1 MSDNMSD
8 NMSYNMYDYN
18 SIDQFKKFVMNYI
31 CQCFSQCISLDEDN
45 IIFNNPPQKICNK
58 IITDTNLTED
68 FYDKIISNA
77 IEFFIAEDI
86 LVRKGVK
93 MYISP
98 DIEGVLKKLTWE
110 NIKSLNELN
119 KEIHELLWL
128 LRKLIVDSLLRKI
141 LLQLKR
147 KSKIEKT
154 DVKVYSVG
162 SSNLTSDYDITLYGQ
177 VDEKVFIINEFSK
190 EFKQLFNDDS
200 SIVFDTNI
208 YGKAYITFDKDPNY
222 TFVENCNTQE
232 DFYYVK
238 NDYSYANSQLVWGL
252 IKYFKDLR
260 QAFDEDTYNG
270 LFYFMDKKIDCEH
283 LKICKKMLIYLKNK
297 DQEVVNYNYLLG
309 IENKFMNIY
318 KNDNKDSLLALTDYI
333 SLVNFYGI
341 ETYFTRGA
349 FLDTVVNNQMCSKEN
364 PAIIL
369 NEIDYITS
377 ILENS
382 GFFFLHNSKTKY
394 FIRMHDT
401 VKKLIE
407 TNQNKYKKLYKSIEY
422 TEMLKLVEKL
432 CVLDNENKCNYN
444 INYCKWVSKDD
455 FDFNKCDKFKIF
467 NIIFKIIYYLLSDY
481 FVDDNTDNDD
491 FYFFNTFVKTE
502 NNILPGTPEDYLM
515 NNALSR
521 NSFKDL
527 F

>member
-1 MSDNMSD
+1 MTEILSDTSNSD
-8 NMSYNMYDYN
+8 ADYN
-18 SIDQFKKFVMNYI
+18 NIDQFKKFVMNYI

-45 IIFNNPPQKICNK
+45 ITFNNPPQKICNR
-58 IITDTNLTED
+58 IFTDINLTED
-68 FYDKIISNA
+68 FYDDIISNA
-77 IEFFIAEDI
+77 INFFISEDI
-86 LVRKGVK
+86 LVKKGVK

-98 DIEGVLKKLTWE
+98 DIEGVLRKLTWE

-119 KEIHELLWL
+119 KEVHELLWL
-128 LRKLIVDSLLRKI
+128 FRKLIVDSILRKI

-147 KSKIEKT
+147 KSKN

-162 SSNLTSDYDITLYGQ
+162 SSNLTSDYDITLYGP
-177 VDEKVFIINEFSK
+177 VYEKVFIINEFSK
-190 EFKQLFNDDS
+190 EFKKLFNDDS

-208 YGKAYITFDKDPNY
+208 YGKAYITFDKDSNY
-222 TFVENCNTQE
+222 TFVENCNSQE

-238 NDYSYANSQLVWGL
+238 NDESYINSQLVWCL
-252 IKYFKDLR
+252 IKYFRDLR
-260 QAFDEDTYNG
+260 EAFDEDTYNE

-283 LKICKKMLIYLKNK
+283 LKVCKKMIIYLKNK

-309 IENKFMNIY
+309 IEDKFMNIY
-318 KNDNKDSLLALTDYI
+318 KNDNKNSLLALTDYI

-349 FLDTVVNNQMCSKEN
+349 FLDTVVNNQMCSKGS

-377 ILENS
+377 ILENA

-401 VKKLIE
+401 VKNLIE
-407 TNQNKYKKLYKSIEY
+407 TNNNKYEKLYNSVEY
-422 TEMLKLVEKL
+422 NEMLKLVKKL

-467 NIIFKIIYYLLSDY
+467 NIIFKIVYYLLSDY
-481 FVDDNTDNDD
+481 FVNDNTDNND
-491 FYFFNTFVKTE
+491 FYFFNTFVKTK

-515 NNALSR
+515 NSPLSR
-521 NSFKDL
+521 NNFKDL